1 MASNNTAQTP
11 QLSNNLDSEVIN
23 ISSSEPSAKK
33 QPPPAPAAATGMKIK
48 QDPGAKQ
55 LTKDDDSDIEILT
68 PSRFPKRPG
77 TSGSNNSNIEGIG
90 NGEDDDIQVTESNTV
105 NPNVDH
111 PHARQYCGVHP
122 FAPNINVNGTTN
134 INFCSKC

>member
-11 QLSNNLDSEVIN
+11 QQSNNLDSEVIN

-48 QDPGAKQ
+48 QDPGAK
-55 LTKDDDSDIEILT
+55 LTTEDDSDIEILT

>member
-11 QLSNNLDSEVIN
+11 QLSNNNLEEVIN

-33 QPPPAPAAATGMKIK
+33 QPPPAAPANGMKIK

-55 LTKDDDSDIEILT
+55 LATEDNDSDIEILT

-77 TSGSNNSNIEGIG
+77 TSGSNSNNIEGIG

-122 FAPNINVNGTTN
+122 FAPNVNNGTAN

>member
-11 QLSNNLDSEVIN
+11 QLSNNNLEEVIN

-33 QPPPAPAAATGMKIK
+33 QPPPIAPATDGMKIK
-48 QDPGAKQ
+48 QDPGVK
-55 LTKDDDSDIEILT
+55 LTTEDDSDIEILT

-77 TSGSNNSNIEGIG
+77 TSDSNSNNIEGIG

-122 FAPNINVNGTTN
+122 FAPNVGNGTTTN

>member
-11 QLSNNLDSEVIN
+11 QPNLEEVIN

-33 QPPPAPAAATGMKIK
+33 QPPPIAPATDGMKIK
-48 QDPGAKQ
+48 QDPGVK
-55 LTKDDDSDIEILT
+55 LTTEDDSDIEILT

-77 TSGSNNSNIEGIG
+77 TSDSNSNNIEGIG

-122 FAPNINVNGTTN
+122 FAPNVGNGTTTN

>member
-11 QLSNNLDSEVIN
+11 QLSNNNLEEVIN

-33 QPPPAPAAATGMKIK
+33 QPPPVAAATGMQIK
-48 QDPGAKQ
+48 QDPGAK
-55 LTKDDDSDIEILT
+55 LTTEDDSDIEILT

-77 TSGSNNSNIEGIG
+77 TSGSNSNNNIEGVR

-105 NPNVDH
+105 NPNVEH

-122 FAPNINVNGTTN
+122 FAPNVNNGTTN

>member
-11 QLSNNLDSEVIN
+11 QSSNKLEEVIN

-33 QPPPAPAAATGMKIK
+33 EPPPTAPANGIQIK
-48 QDPGAKQ
+48 QDPGAK
-55 LTKDDDSDIEILT
+55 LTNADEDSDIEILT
-68 PSRFPKRPG
+68 PSRFPKRPV
-77 TSGSNNSNIEGIG
+77 TSGSNSNNNIEGVG

-122 FAPNINVNGTTN
+122 FAPNINGNGTTN
-134 INFCSKC
+134 IKFCSKC

>member
-11 QLSNNLDSEVIN
+11 QSSNNLEEVIN
-23 ISSSEPSAKK
+23 ISSSEPSAAKK
-33 QPPPAPAAATGMKIK
+33 QPPPTAPATDGMKIK
-48 QDPGAKQ
+48 QDPGVK
-55 LTKDDDSDIEILT
+55 LTTEDDSDIEILT

-77 TSGSNNSNIEGIG
+77 TSDSYSNNIEGIG

-111 PHARQYCGVHP
+111 PHARQYCGVHS
-122 FAPNINVNGTTN
+122 FAPNVNNGTTN
-134 INFCSKC
+134 IKFCSKC